1 MLRRLRALLQRNE
14 EPVQDETLALCR
26 TLDAAVEATSSR
38 FASLLPCAPKYAKWA
53 AHSDQPPELPA
64 WLVSTVDELER
75 VQDAALEPA
84 LRAHPHLAHEVAKL
98 LKRVEHEYLH
108 ATQDTPLLT
117 QLRHVSLALLA
128 NRDERARLSDDLMA
142 LVRAAL
148 VATSSGASCE
158 QLERFEKLALQH
170 VRAEGA
176 CIATLIRAPFL
187 VCATVNKPDVPWAA
201 LSEAMLNVTPNALR
215 RRVAQLRALLDE
227 TDIDR
232 LFNEMADAQ
241 VSDALAATA
250 TLSEA
255 RRQQVDG
262 RDVVL
267 REQAIELVRRQNRH
281 LVVQCEQLRPWFRK
295 AQLGHMLEVE
305 WVARTPAA
313 LLAGPH
319 GAQQRL
325 QDTMPSHL
333 QLARTELARVRQRL
347 SPQEQTQLE
356 QQLFVCSISC
366 VLSSVNCSARANIT
380 INVCS
385 W

>member
-14 EPVQDETLALCR
+14 EPVQDETLALCH
-26 TLDAAVEATSSR
+26 TLDAAIEATTSR
-38 FASLLPCAPKYAKWA
+38 FASLLPWAPKYAKWA
-53 AHSDQPPELPA
+53 AHSEQPPELPA
-64 WLVSTVDELER
+64 WLVTTVDALER
-75 VQDAALEPA
+75 VQDAALEPV
-84 LRAHPHLAHEVAKL
+84 LRSHPHLAHEVAKL
-98 LKRVEHEYLH
+98 LRRVEHEYLH
-108 ATQDTPLLT
+108 ASQETMLLT
-117 QLRHVSLALLA
+117 ELRHVSLALLA
-128 NRDERARLSDDLMA
+128 ARDERARLSDDLMA

-148 VATSSGASCE
+148 VADAGSSCE

-201 LSEAMLNVTPNALR
+201 LSEAMLNLTPNALR
-215 RRVAQLRALLDE
+215 KRVAQLRALLDE
-227 TDIDR
+227 TDTDR
-232 LFNEMADAQ
+232 LFNEMADSQ
-241 VSDALAATA
+241 VSDALAAPA
-250 TLSEA
+250 TLGEA

-267 REQAIELVRRQNRH
+267 REQAIELVRRH
-281 LVVQCEQLRPWFRK
+281 LVLQCEQLRPWFRK

-305 WVARTPAA
+305 WVARTPAV

-319 GAQQRL
+319 CAHQRL

-347 SPQEQTQLE
+347 SLHEQTKLE
-356 QQLFVCSISC
+356 QQIFVFTRKHYSYLRNLNFLISFTPQTYEY
-366 VLSSVNCSARANIT
+366 V
-380 INVCS
+380 
-385 W
+385 